1 MLERW
6 AKVAVLAGAMYGLCT
21 AVHAN
26 TTAPAAA
33 TAPLAL
39 ATSNAAASPLRLAQT
54 DLALPPVS
62 FGGTAKP
69 LPEALTHTRIA
80 LLLPIRS
87 EMLGRAAI
95 AVRKGFQAAYDREPA
110 GISITLVETDDA
122 PEGVVSAYAS
132 AAAAHDIVVGPLS
145 RSGVAAVARSGMVS
159 KPTIAL
165 NTPEGP
171 DGDMRVPPQM
181 LAMGLSVEDES
192 RQVADWVNSD
202 HPTGKAYIVHT
213 SIGWQRRA
221 AQAFAAQ
228 WQQLGRKAGLM
239 EVQLTEGY
247 LHGESLEVLRQQ
259 LQDNPSVVLFAA
271 LDAGQARQLRESVG
285 RHVPLYGTSQ
295 LNPIALQDEVIENGL
310 EGLDGSRLVDIPWQ
324 LQADHPAVMIYP
336 RPDAQDD
343 ARRSADLARLYAL
356 GIDAFRVAREIASRQ
371 TDFRLDGVTGKLAVR
386 LNDAESRLERTM
398 QKAEYRNGTV
408 MPLVTP

>member
-21 AVHAN
+21 AVCAN

-33 TAPLAL
+33 TAPLA
-39 ATSNAAASPLRLAQT
+39 ASSSTAVSPLRLAQT

-62 FGGTAKP
+62 FGGTAEP
-69 LPEALTHTRIA
+69 LPQALTHTRVA
-80 LLLPIRS
+80 LLLPVRS

-95 AVRKGFQAAYDREPA
+95 AVRKGFQAAYDREPT
-110 GISITLVETDDA
+110 GISLTLIETDDDPA
-122 PEGVVSAYAS
+122 GLVAAYAS
-132 AAAAHDIVVGPLS
+132 AVAAHDIVVGPLS
-145 RSGVAAVARSGMVS
+145 RSGVAAIARSGVVS

-165 NTPEGP
+165 NTPDSP
-171 DGDMRVPPQM
+171 DGDMRLPPQM
-181 LAMGLSVEDES
+181 LAMGLSIEDES

-202 HPTGKAYIVHT
+202 HPAGKIYIVHT

-228 WQQLGRKAGLM
+228 WRRLGREAGLM
-239 EVQLTEGY
+239 EVQVTEGY

-259 LQDNPSVVLFAA
+259 LQENPSVVLFAA
-271 LDAGQARQLRESVG
+271 LDAWQARQLRESVG
-285 RHVPLYGTSQ
+285 RQVPLYGTSQ
-295 LNPIALQDEVIENGL
+295 LNPIALQDQKIENGL
-310 EGLDGSRLVDIPWQ
+310 EGLDSARLVDIPWQ

-386 LNDAESRLERTM
+386 MNGAESHFERVM
-398 QKAEYRNGTV
+398 QRAEYRNGTA
-408 MPLVTP
+408 MPLVTH

>member
-6 AKVAVLAGAMYGLCT
+6 AKVAVLAGVMYGLCT
-21 AVHAN
+21 GVRAN
-26 TTAPAAA
+26 TTVPAAA
-33 TAPLAL
+33 TAPLAASSSTL
-39 ATSNAAASPLRLAQT
+39 TSPLRLAQT

-69 LPEALTHTRIA
+69 LPQALTHTRIA
-80 LLLPIRS
+80 LLLPVRS

-122 PEGVVSAYAS
+122 PEGLVPAYAS
-132 AAAAHDIVVGPLS
+132 AVAAHDIVVGPLS
-145 RSGVAAVARSGMVS
+145 RSGVAAIARSGLVN

-165 NTPEGP
+165 NTPDSP
-171 DGDMRVPPQM
+171 DGDMRLPPQM
-181 LAMGLSVEDES
+181 LAMGLSIEDES

-202 HPTGKAYIVHT
+202 HPTGKVYIVHT

-271 LDAGQARQLRESVG
+271 LDAWQARQLRESVG
-285 RHVPLYGTSQ
+285 RQVPLYGTSQ
-295 LNPIALQDEVIENGL
+295 LNPIALQDQMVENGL
-310 EGLDGSRLVDIPWQ
+310 EGMDGARLVDIPWQ

-371 TDFRLDGVTGKLAVR
+371 TDFRLDGVTGKLTVR
-386 LNDAESRLERTM
+386 MTDAESHFERTM
-398 QKAEYRNGTV
+398 PQAEYRNGMA